1 MASDFGRIEGD
12 EAKERERVELGDDD
26 PPLLTLEDLPAE
38 VREKLS
44 AWARRLIQEGPT
56 PDEYNGDRSKA
67 VMAVTCALVRAGA
80 SDSQIAGILL
90 NPKLPIHAH
99 IREQKGHG
107 PRAYV
112 ARQIERARERVAE
125 APEET
130 TNSAPAAAEPQPW
143 PAPLASAA
151 FHGIAGEIVR
161 LIEPET
167 EADPAALLFQLL
179 AAVGNMLGAGAYAR
193 VEGDKHP
200 PRLFVIQVGRT
211 SKGRKGTS
219 WGRVR
224 SLLEAVPPSGQVTAW
239 PAV

>member
-1 MASDFGRIEGD
+1 MPVLARCTEYHPDRIYDFNDFGRIEGD

-26 PPLLTLEDLPAE
+26 PPLLTLDDLPAE

-112 ARQIERARERVAE
+112 ARQIERARERVDRGARGRR
-125 APEET
+125 PT
-130 TNSAPAAAEPQPW
+130 RHQP
-143 PAPLASAA
+143 
-151 FHGIAGEIVR
+151 
-161 LIEPET
+161 
-167 EADPAALLFQLL
+167 
-179 AAVGNMLGAGAYAR
+179 
-193 VEGDKHP
+193 HP
-200 PRLFVIQVGRT
+200 
-211 SKGRKGTS
+211 S
-219 WGRVR
+219 R
-224 SLLEAVPPSGQVTAW
+224 SLGLRRWRQQPSTASQARSCGSSSPRPRPIRRHCFSSFW
-239 PAV
+239 QPSATCWARAHMRE